1 MILWSRHSFSSSV
14 LWKKNSS
21 LSSFCVSQGQQDALN
36 CRKVA
41 LLGVRGPQS
50 LKSPPQICFLA
61 LNSAVN
67 HQGNLGKHI
76 RVEKQHIGIISL
88 RIVFMELQEHC
99 SCSRGGNEI
108 ILVYKVLLESVSI
121 LT

>member
-1 MILWSRHSFSSSV
+1 MVKAFIQLFCPVEEKKTEFILRFTRPARCV
-14 LWKKNSS
+14 ELQQ
-21 LSSFCVSQGQQDALN
+21 SSFAWSSGTPEAS
-36 CRKVA
+36 KA
-41 LLGVRGPQS
+41 
-50 LKSPPQICFLA
+50 SPECFLA
-61 LNSAVN
+61 LNSAAN

-99 SCSRGGNEI
+99 SCSRGGNEN
-108 ILVYKVLLESVSI
+108 ILVYKVQLESVCI